1 MDQKASTKP
10 DKKGAVARIWGVVLP
25 YIFLFLTVALVVWS
39 FAGLAPD
46 LSHIRNGMSSVGN
59 YISQMFPHKK
69 SDWVH
74 DYSLHEQLLQ
84 PLCATIQM
92 AVFGTVIGAI
102 LAFPASFFAARTGI
116 IPRQLSAAIKSVFNV
131 GRSVP
136 TIIVALIVVGAVG
149 LGDGAGAVTLAL
161 VTFVSLTKLFAEALE
176 TVNQGP
182 IEAIRAVGGNT
193 ASVFV
198 YGMMP
203 QVFPVYLSTTLYSL
217 EINLQSS
224 FIIGIVGAGGLGFEL
239 INDINYYQLHDV
251 GVIVFILIVAVNLVD
266 YISFRIRKVFA

>member
-1 MDQKASTKP
+1 MEQKAITKSNER
-10 DKKGAVARIWGVVLP
+10 GAIARILGSVLP
-25 YIFLFLTVALVVWS
+25 YLFLLLTIALIVWS

-46 LSHIRNGMSSVGN
+46 LARIRNGMGGVRE
-59 YISQMFPHKK
+59 YVSQMFPQNKP
-69 SDWVH
+69 DWIY
-74 DYSLHEQLLQ
+74 DYSLRDRLFV

-116 IPRQLSAAIKSVFNV
+116 IPRSLSAGIKSLFNV

-149 LGDGAGAVTLAL
+149 LGDGAGAVTLSL

-224 FIIGIVGAGGLGFEL
+224 FIIGIVGAGGLGYEL
-239 INDINYYQLHDV
+239 YNDIHYYLMRDV

-266 YISFRIRKVFA
+266 YLSFRLRKVFA

>member
-1 MDQKASTKP
+1 MDQKASTNP
-10 DKKGAVARIWGVVLP
+10 DGKGAFARIWSVVLP
-25 YIFLFLTVALVVWS
+25 YLFVLLSTALVVWS
-39 FAGLAPD
+39 FTGLWPD
-46 LSHIRNGMSSVGN
+46 LAHIRNGMSGVRD
-59 YISQMFPHKK
+59 YISQMFPQNKP
-69 SDWVH
+69 DWVY
-74 DYSLHEQLLQ
+74 DYSLRDRLYQ

-116 IPRQLSAAIKSVFNV
+116 IPRSLSAGIKSLFNV

-182 IEAIRAVGGNT
+182 IEAIRAVGGDS

-224 FIIGIVGAGGLGFEL
+224 FIIGIDGAGGLGYEL
-239 INDINYYQLHDV
+239 INDIHYYLMRDV

-266 YISFRIRKVFA
+266 YLSFRLRKVFA